1 MMNSEV
7 VKTPLAER
15 LRPHALAD
23 VVGQTHLL
31 GPGRPLQVAFE
42 SGQPHS
48 CILWGP
54 PGVGKTTLARL
65 MAQAFSAQFMAISAV
80 LGGVKDIRDAV
91 ERAQAARTGLQPQ
104 GSVLFVDEVHRFNK
118 SQQDALLPHL
128 ESGLF
133 CLVGATTE
141 NPSFELNAA
150 LLSRVTVYVLQPLTP
165 DELAQL
171 VARAQALGDVPD
183 VAADALQ
190 MLLNYTDGD
199 ARRLFNTLE
208 TLITVARVRGVAQ
221 IDADGMAQVLG
232 QQLRRFDKGG
242 DQHYDLLSALHKSIR
257 GSQPDAA
264 LYWLARLLDGG
275 VDPQHITRRLVA
287 IASEDVGNAD
297 PRALP
302 LAMAAAQALERQG
315 LPEGELALAQATTY
329 LAVAPKSNAAYL
341 AWQHAKAFVR
351 QDGSRPVPAHLR
363 NAPTA
368 LLRQLGH
375 GAAYRYP
382 HDEPDGYAAGERYWP
397 DGVEP
402 PTWYQPVRRGL
413 EIQIADKL
421 ARLHALDERA
431 VAPAKLK

>member
-1 MMNSEV
+1 MTPPNV
-7 VKTPLAER
+7 PLAER
-15 LRPHALAD
+15 LRPRTLAD
-23 VVGQTHLL
+23 VVGQAHLL
-31 GPGRPLQVAFE
+31 GPGRPLRVAFE

-65 MAQAFSAQFMAISAV
+65 MAQAFDAQFIAISAV

-91 ERAQAARTGLQPQ
+91 ERAQAARSGLQPQ
-104 GSVLFVDEVHRFNK
+104 GSVLFVDEIHRFNK

-133 CLVGATTE
+133 HLVGATTE

-150 LLSRVTVYVLQPLTP
+150 LLSRAAVYVLQPLTP

-171 VARAQALGDVPD
+171 VARAQALGDVP
-183 VAADALQ
+183 ALTPDALQ
-190 MLLNYTDGD
+190 ALLGYADGD
-199 ARRLFNTLE
+199 ARRLLNTLE
-208 TLITVARVRGVAQ
+208 TLATVARVQGAAL
-221 IDADGMAQVLG
+221 IDADGMQHVLG
-232 QQLRRFDKGG
+232 EQLRRFDKGG
-242 DQHYDLLSALHKSIR
+242 DQHYDQLSAFHKSIR

-275 VDPQHITRRLVA
+275 ADPQHITRRLVA
-287 IASEDVGNAD
+287 IASEDIGNAD

-341 AWQHAKAFVR
+341 AWQQAKAFVR

-382 HDEPDGYAAGERYWP
+382 HDEPDAYAAGERYWP
-397 DGVEP
+397 DGVAP
-402 PTWYQPVRRGL
+402 PPWYQPVPRGL
-413 EIQIADKL
+413 EIKMADKL
-421 ARLHALDERA
+421 ARLRALDEVA
-431 VAPAKLK
+431 VTSAKLK

>member
-1 MMNSEV
+1 MTPPNV
-7 VKTPLAER
+7 PLAER
-15 LRPHALAD
+15 LRPRTLAD
-23 VVGQTHLL
+23 VVGQAHLL
-31 GPGRPLQVAFE
+31 GPGRPLRVAFE

-48 CILWGP
+48 CILWGR

-65 MAQAFSAQFMAISAV
+65 MAQAFDAQFIAISAV

-91 ERAQAARTGLQPQ
+91 ERAQAACCGLQPQ
-104 GSVLFVDEVHRFNK
+104 GSVLFVDEIHRFNK

-133 CLVGATTE
+133 HLVGATTE

-150 LLSRVTVYVLQPLTP
+150 LLSRAAVYVLQPLTP

-171 VARAQALGDVPD
+171 VARAQALGDVP
-183 VAADALQ
+183 ALTPDALQ
-190 MLLNYTDGD
+190 ALLGYADGD
-199 ARRLFNTLE
+199 ARRLLNTLE
-208 TLITVARVRGVAQ
+208 TLATVARVQGAAL
-221 IDADGMAQVLG
+221 IDTDGMQHVLG
-232 QQLRRFDKGG
+232 EQLRRFDKGG
-242 DQHYDLLSALHKSIR
+242 DQHYDQLSAFHKSIR

-275 VDPQHITRRLVA
+275 ADPQHITRRLVA
-287 IASEDVGNAD
+287 IASEDIGNAD

-329 LAVAPKSNAAYL
+329 LAVAPKSNAAYV
-341 AWQHAKAFVR
+341 AWQQAKAFVR

-382 HDEPDGYAAGERYWP
+382 HDEPDAYAAGERYWP
-397 DGVEP
+397 DGVAP
-402 PTWYQPVRRGL
+402 PPWYQPVPRGL
-413 EIQIADKL
+413 EIKMADKL
-421 ARLHALDERA
+421 ARLRALDE
-431 VAPAKLK
+431 VAATSAKLK

>member
-1 MMNSEV
+1 MTPPNV
-7 VKTPLAER
+7 PLAER
-15 LRPHALAD
+15 LRPRTLAD
-23 VVGQTHLL
+23 VVGQAHLL
-31 GPGRPLQVAFE
+31 GPGRPLRVAFE

-65 MAQAFSAQFMAISAV
+65 MAQAFDAQFIAISAV

-91 ERAQAARTGLQPQ
+91 ERAQAARSGLQPQ
-104 GSVLFVDEVHRFNK
+104 GSVLFVDEIHRFNK

-133 CLVGATTE
+133 HLVGATTE

-150 LLSRVTVYVLQPLTP
+150 LLSRAAVYVLQPLTP

-171 VARAQALGDVPD
+171 VARAQALGDVP
-183 VAADALQ
+183 ALTPDALQ
-190 MLLNYTDGD
+190 ALLGYADGD
-199 ARRLFNTLE
+199 ARRLLNTLE
-208 TLITVARVRGVAQ
+208 TLATVARVQGAAL
-221 IDADGMAQVLG
+221 IDADGMQHVLG
-232 QQLRRFDKGG
+232 EQLRRFDKGG
-242 DQHYDLLSALHKSIR
+242 DQHYDQLSAFHKSIR

-275 VDPQHITRRLVA
+275 ADPQHITRRLVA
-287 IASEDVGNAD
+287 IASEDIGNAD

-329 LAVAPKSNAAYL
+329 LAVAPKSNAAYV
-341 AWQHAKAFVR
+341 AWQQAKAFVR

-382 HDEPDGYAAGERYWP
+382 HDETEGYAAGERYWP
-397 DGVEP
+397 DGVAP
-402 PTWYQPVRRGL
+402 PPWYQPVPRGL
-413 EIQIADKL
+413 EIKMADKL
-421 ARLHALDERA
+421 ARLRALDE
-431 VAPAKLK
+431 VAATSAKLK

>member
-1 MMNSEV
+1 MIPPAI
-7 VKTPLAER
+7 PLSER
-15 LRPHALAD
+15 LRPRTLAE
-23 VVGQTHLL
+23 VVGQQHLL
-31 GPGRPLQVAFE
+31 GAGQPLRVAFE

-65 MAQAFSAQFMAISAV
+65 MAQAFDAQFMAISAV

-91 ERAQAARTGLQPQ
+91 ERAQAARAGLQPQ
-104 GSVLFVDEVHRFNK
+104 GSVLFVDEIHRFNK

-133 CLVGATTE
+133 HLVGATTE

-150 LLSRVTVYVLQPLTP
+150 LLSRTAVYVLQPLTDGDLALLVAKAQAAGAVP
-165 DELAQL
+165 ELSPPALQL
-171 VARAQALGDVPD
+171 VLGY
-183 VAADALQ
+183 A
-190 MLLNYTDGD
+190 DGD

-208 TLITVARVRGVAQ
+208 TLATVAQSQGWLRVEQAQ
-221 IDADGMAQVLG
+221 MQRVLG
-232 QQLRRFDKGG
+232 EQLRRFDKGG
-242 DQHYDLLSALHKSIR
+242 DQHYDQLSALHKSIR

-275 VDPQHITRRLVA
+275 ADPQHITRRLVA
-287 IASEDVGNAD
+287 IASEDIGNAD

-329 LAVAPKSNAAYL
+329 LAVAPKSNAAYV
-341 AWQHAKAFVR
+341 AWQQAKAFVR
-351 QDGSRPVPAHLR
+351 QDGSRPVPVHLR
-363 NAPTA
+363 NASTA
-368 LLRQLGH
+368 LMRQLGH

-382 HDEPDGYAAGERYWP
+382 HDEPEGYAAGERYWP
-397 DGVEP
+397 DGVAP
-402 PTWYQPVRRGL
+402 PTWYQPTPRGL
-413 EIQIADKL
+413 EIKIADKL
-421 ARLHALDERA
+421 ARLRALDEA
-431 VAPAKLK
+431 AATSAKLK

>member
-1 MMNSEV
+1 MTPPNV
-7 VKTPLAER
+7 PLAER
-15 LRPHALAD
+15 LRPRTLAD
-23 VVGQTHLL
+23 VVGQAHLL
-31 GPGRPLQVAFE
+31 GPGRPLRVAFE

-65 MAQAFSAQFMAISAV
+65 MAQAFDAQFIAISAV

-91 ERAQAARTGLQPQ
+91 ERAQAARSGLQPQ
-104 GSVLFVDEVHRFNK
+104 GSVLFVDEIHRFNK

-133 CLVGATTE
+133 YLVGATTE

-150 LLSRVTVYVLQPLTP
+150 LLSRAAVYVLQPLTP

-171 VARAQALGDVPD
+171 VARAQALGDVP
-183 VAADALQ
+183 ALTPDALQ
-190 MLLNYTDGD
+190 ALLGYADGD
-199 ARRLFNTLE
+199 ARRLLNTLE
-208 TLITVARVRGVAQ
+208 TLATVARVQGAAL
-221 IDADGMAQVLG
+221 IDADGMQHVLG
-232 QQLRRFDKGG
+232 EQLRRFDKGG
-242 DQHYDLLSALHKSIR
+242 DQHYDQLSAFHKSIR

-275 VDPQHITRRLVA
+275 ADPQHITRRLVA
-287 IASEDVGNAD
+287 IASEDIGNAD

-341 AWQHAKAFVR
+341 AWQQAKAFVR

-382 HDEPDGYAAGERYWP
+382 HDEPDAYAAGERYWP
-397 DGVEP
+397 DGVAP
-402 PTWYQPVRRGL
+402 PPWYQPVPRGL
-413 EIQIADKL
+413 EIKMADKL
-421 ARLHALDERA
+421 ARLRALDE
-431 VAPAKLK
+431 VAATSAKLK

>member
-1 MMNSEV
+1 MC
-7 VKTPLAER
+7 
-15 LRPHALAD
+15 
-23 VVGQTHLL
+23 
-31 GPGRPLQVAFE
+31 GRRVLKV
-42 SGQPHS
+42 
-48 CILWGP
+48 
-54 PGVGKTTLARL
+54 R
-65 MAQAFSAQFMAISAV
+65 SAQRKKFVPNLCRVQEICAEKP
-80 LGGVKDIRDAV
+80 VKNRCK
-91 ERAQAARTGLQPQ
+91 
-104 GSVLFVDEVHRFNK
+104 SLFYNKVQCFSDRFNK

-133 CLVGATTE
+133 HLVGATTE

-150 LLSRVTVYVLQPLTP
+150 LLSRAAVYVLQPLTP

-171 VARAQALGDVPD
+171 VARAQALGDVP
-183 VAADALQ
+183 ALAPDALQ
-190 MLLNYTDGD
+190 ALLGYADGD
-199 ARRLFNTLE
+199 ARRLLNTLE
-208 TLITVARVRGVAQ
+208 TLATVARVQGAAL
-221 IDADGMAQVLG
+221 IDADGMQHVLG

-242 DQHYDLLSALHKSIR
+242 DQHYDQLSAFHKSIR

-275 VDPQHITRRLVA
+275 ADPQHITRRLVA
-287 IASEDVGNAD
+287 IASEDIGNAD

-341 AWQHAKAFVR
+341 AWQQAKAFVR

-382 HDEPDGYAAGERYWP
+382 HDEPDAYAAGERYWP
-397 DGVEP
+397 DGVAP
-402 PTWYQPVRRGL
+402 PPWYQPVLRGL
-413 EIQIADKL
+413 EIKIADKL
-421 ARLHALDERA
+421 ARLRALDA
-431 VAPAKLK
+431 QAATPAKLK

>member
-1 MMNSEV
+1 MPNLCRVQEICAEKP
-7 VKTPLAER
+7 VKNRCKSLFYNK
-15 LRPHALAD
+15 
-23 VVGQTHLL
+23 VQ
-31 GPGRPLQVAFE
+31 
-42 SGQPHS
+42 
-48 CILWGP
+48 C
-54 PGVGKTTLARL
+54 
-65 MAQAFSAQFMAISAV
+65 FS
-80 LGGVKDIRDAV
+80 D
-91 ERAQAARTGLQPQ
+91 
-104 GSVLFVDEVHRFNK
+104 RFNK

-133 CLVGATTE
+133 HLVGATTE

-150 LLSRVTVYVLQPLTP
+150 LLSRAAVYVLQPLTP

-171 VARAQALGDVPD
+171 VARAQALGDVP
-183 VAADALQ
+183 ALAPDALQ
-190 MLLNYTDGD
+190 ALLGYADGD
-199 ARRLFNTLE
+199 ARRLLNTLE
-208 TLITVARVRGVAQ
+208 TLATVARVQGAAL
-221 IDADGMAQVLG
+221 IDADGMQHVLG

-242 DQHYDLLSALHKSIR
+242 DQHYDQLSAFHKSIR

-275 VDPQHITRRLVA
+275 ADPQHITRRLVA
-287 IASEDVGNAD
+287 IASEDIGNAD

-341 AWQHAKAFVR
+341 AWQQAKAFVR

-382 HDEPDGYAAGERYWP
+382 HDEPDAYAAGERYWP
-397 DGVEP
+397 DGVAP
-402 PTWYQPVRRGL
+402 PPWYQPVLRGL
-413 EIQIADKL
+413 EIKIADKL
-421 ARLHALDERA
+421 ARLRALDA
-431 VAPAKLK
+431 QAATPAKLK